1 MRQEAIIS
9 PVVDNLEEGVLITM
23 TCIHINTDTESV
35 SNRLERTKMWAMIAE
50 GDVTNNIGVVENNTK
65 VIVLYKR
72 LKAHNGALYL
82 KMS

>member
-23 TCIHINTDTESV
+23 TCIHINTDTELV

>member
-1 MRQEAIIS
+1 
-9 PVVDNLEEGVLITM
+9 
-23 TCIHINTDTESV
+23 
-35 SNRLERTKMWAMIAE
+35 MIAE